1 MFHLT
6 KKMTLIDSV
15 KLRLHRDIV
24 ADPVLHGLVLDLY
37 LNGEQYPHRVQ
48 DYFPMHVAEAAEL
61 VGAMRQHLA
70 EEDKHGALYI
80 RAIQKL
86 EQPVIE
92 LPMND
97 IYNEVIRAHT
107 PVRFAI
113 ESDDDADGR
122 RKKVA
127 HFFAH
132 LHYLEKRIARSL
144 EYHVEACANA
154 ATSYPEKVVGTVLKD
169 EWRHVGYT
177 GEAVAHLLPARV
189 AAEVMALHRR
199 AEQHANLDF
208 SAGQLGGLLRRHAAR
223 FPRFRGAGYRC
234 CASLLRG
241 VLAYA

>member
-1 MFHLT
+1 MLHRAEVIVI
-6 KKMTLIDSV
+6 IDSV

-24 ADPVLHGLVLDLY
+24 ADPVLHGLVLNLY

-48 DYFPMHVAEAAEL
+48 DYFPMHIAEAAEL
-61 VGAMRQHLA
+61 VDSMRRHIA
-70 EEDKHGALYI
+70 EEDKHAALYI
-80 RAIQKL
+80 RAIEKL
-86 EQPVIE
+86 GQPVLE

-107 PVRFAI
+107 PVSFAI
-113 ESDDDADGR
+113 APDDGADVR
-122 RKKVA
+122 RYKLA

-132 LHYLEKRIARSL
+132 LHHLEKRIARSL

-154 ATSYPEKVVGTVLKD
+154 AIPYPEKAIGLVLKD
-169 EWRHVGYT
+169 ELHHVGYT
-177 GEAVAHLLPARV
+177 REAVAHLLPAPA

-199 AEQHANLDF
+199 AERRANLDF
-208 SAGQLGGLLRRHAAR
+208 SAVQLGALLRHHGAR
-223 FPRFRGAGYRC
+223 FPRARGAGYRG